1 MQDKCFAFDICN
13 QDTTHAHVTTTPFF
27 SFPHPTTSQ
36 IHPIHGGYVENL
48 SQSTVESITDLQ
60 RTYQQA
66 LMRMKNM
73 HNNAA
78 SRSVVHLVGK
88 INLESNRPKD
98 REDCFTR
105 GSVTLVEAAD
115 LDFVTSHPSYR
126 TSHQST
132 KALMSRVRGNSRG
145 GSSSLTTMVSD
156 AFGGQS
162 YATVLGVMPTSSLH
176 DDGEASL
183 AILRSLQELHEGSVE
198 NYPALK
204 KKRQDVLLKQYKEEV
219 NTMKKKFVKQQ
230 QLERSNRAAE
240 INHKVHTTL
249 LATLTSNI

>member
-1 MQDKCFAFDICN
+1 
-13 QDTTHAHVTTTPFF
+13 
-27 SFPHPTTSQ
+27 
-36 IHPIHGGYVENL
+36 
-48 SQSTVESITDLQ
+48 
-60 RTYQQA
+60 
-66 LMRMKNM
+66 
-73 HNNAA
+73 
-78 SRSVVHLVGK
+78 
-88 INLESNRPKD
+88 
-98 REDCFTR
+98 
-105 GSVTLVEAAD
+105 
-115 LDFVTSHPSYR
+115 
-126 TSHQST
+126 
-132 KALMSRVRGNSRG
+132 
-145 GSSSLTTMVSD
+145 MVSD

-219 NTMKKKFVKQQ
+219 NTMKKNFVKQQ
-230 QLERSNRAAE
+230 KLERSNRAAE